1 MNITICWCSS
11 SNRYSKNFSIFLQN
25 VQCSILL
32 IAPFNNVTINKDKKD
47 TLKYKK
53 LLKNN
58 CKKTKKQNKWT
69 LFSSLQKQQIQLFY
83 YVPPHLIQTQKVPL
97 LSGGSK
103 HDLHPGNWVFPKP
116 NYVVF
121 DAEGYHVRLDETR
134 GAHDKSTVSDD
145 LG

>member
-58 CKKTKKQNKWT
+58 CKKTKKNKQMDT
-69 LFSSLQKQQIQLFY
+69 VFVSTKTTNTA
-83 YVPPHLIQTQKVPL
+83 VL
-97 LSGGSK
+97 LRPSAS
-103 HDLHPGNWVFPKP
+103 HSN
-116 NYVVF
+116 
-121 DAEGYHVRLDETR
+121 AEGTLVEWRVQTR
-134 GAHDKSTVSDD
+134 PSPRK
-145 LG
+145 LGFS